1 MDRNCFSLTKKSS
14 ALCLTHWNPIK
25 RKPEHPCVV
34 AMLRTPSDN
43 ITGETRKTNAYKDNL
58 FDRLAIHHL
67 SKSVQEATGLGNN
80 KSGYESLV
88 EAATVAKMKFD
99 PIQQQEVI
107 IQALHRA
114 FPKPILS
121 LIKTLLPPSKL
132 SREYF
137 AVFTTLFFAWF
148 LEETNCVGMC
158 INLCKMPSQSFIKDT
173 LGMPVNMVPNFDD
186 MSCEMIFGQEPPA
199 STDDPALK
207 QPCYKLCFQVSMDG
221 KRVSPTLCML
231 PKLRLISHSFSHYE
245 NKPSAPT
252 HFEPIICKRAGAVL
266 TITTDT
272 IGSAEAN
279 RSMNRTLGMGV
290 ITYVSGIV
298 SCMME
303 LTTLYNNRKREEEG
317 DRDL

>member
-137 AVFTTLFFAWF
+137 AVFTTLFFAWLVGPSEVRESEVNGRREKNVVYVTKCRF

-207 QPCYKLCFQVSMDG
+207 QPCYKLCKAYKKHG
-221 KRVSPTLCML
+221 
-231 PKLRLISHSFSHYE
+231 
-245 NKPSAPT
+245 
-252 HFEPIICKRAGAVL
+252 
-266 TITTDT
+266 TDCL
-272 IGSAEAN
+272 S
-279 RSMNRTLGMGV
+279 S
-290 ITYVSGIV
+290 
-298 SCMME
+298 
-303 LTTLYNNRKREEEG
+303 
-317 DRDL
+317 